1 MASLQSL
8 RDCHCKQRVRR
19 SADRQTRSRKAKL
32 LSAPNPTGNDRGPQD
47 WEIGFSK
54 NLRIIALWG
63 SVAAVGVLS
72 TLVIWFVVR
81 TSFET
86 WQSIVQT
93 HFLATMGLTGFG
105 IVAFAVVVF
114 LRNTEG
120 PLEFEVWGLKFKG
133 ASGQAVIWAFCVVV
147 QSLCAKL
154 LW

>member
-1 MASLQSL
+1 
-8 RDCHCKQRVRR
+8 
-19 SADRQTRSRKAKL
+19 
-32 LSAPNPTGNDRGPQD
+32 LSAPNLAGNDPSPQE
-47 WEIGFSK
+47 WEARFSK
-54 NLRIIALWG
+54 SLRIIALWG
-63 SVAAVGVLS
+63 SVAAVAVLS

-86 WQSIVQT
+86 WQSIVQS

-105 IVAFAVVVF
+105 IIAFAVVVF

-133 ASGQAVIWAFCVVV
+133 ASGQVVIWAFCVVV
-147 QSLCAKL
+147 LSLCAKL

>member
-1 MASLQSL
+1 
-8 RDCHCKQRVRR
+8 
-19 SADRQTRSRKAKL
+19 
-32 LSAPNPTGNDRGPQD
+32 LSAPNPTGSDPAPQD
-47 WEIGFSK
+47 WEASFSK

-63 SVAAVGVLS
+63 SIAAVGVLS
-72 TLVIWFVVR
+72 ALVIWFVVR
-81 TSFET
+81 MSFET
-86 WQSIVQT
+86 WQSIVQV

-133 ASGQAVIWAFCVVV
+133 ASGQVVIWAFCVVV
-147 QSLCAKL
+147 LSLCAKL